1 MNVPQTASGRPRDR
15 RPGSPLNAPP
25 IPASNFVLG
34 EGLAYSRDD
43 GTPGCGRRW
52 KRSSAAFEL
61 GAPVA
66 FAFGMAGIAAVLD
79 QLPAGAIVALQDD
92 CYQGVAGL
100 ADAGRRRGR
109 WTMHRVQVTDT
120 RAASDA
126 AAVERGYRAVD
137 DVWSDLERALRVDA
151 QPGDYG
157 LEAPSKP
164 SRPDST
170 VCGEASCG
178 RVWLGIRDDFR
189 HYLVHAA

>member
-79 QLPAGAIVALQDD
+79 QLPAGAIVASRTTAIKASQALPTPAADE
-92 CYQGVAGL
+92 AG
-100 ADAGRRRGR
+100 GRCIACR
-109 WTMHRVQVTDT
+109 
-120 RAASDA
+120 
-126 AAVERGYRAVD
+126 
-137 DVWSDLERALRVDA
+137 
-151 QPGDYG
+151 
-157 LEAPSKP
+157 
-164 SRPDST
+164 
-170 VCGEASCG
+170 
-178 RVWLGIRDDFR
+178 
-189 HYLVHAA
+189 

>member
-1 MNVPQTASGRPRDR
+1 
-15 RPGSPLNAPP
+15 
-25 IPASNFVLG
+25 
-34 EGLAYSRDD
+34 
-43 GTPGCGRRW
+43 
-52 KRSSAAFEL
+52 
-61 GAPVA
+61 
-66 FAFGMAGIAAVLD
+66 
-79 QLPAGAIVALQDD
+79 
-92 CYQGVAGL
+92 
-100 ADAGRRRGR
+100 
-109 WTMHRVQVTDT
+109 MHRVQVTDT